1 MTTQDRITRVFQ
13 VLLLI
18 LVIAIICFLLFY
30 YIFPAIAAII
40 SKIVPVALPFA
51 LAALLA
57 ALIDPAVNFIQQRAR
72 LSRTVAVLAALL
84 FFLGLASVGLF
95 LLISN
100 LILELQG
107 LVTSLPA
114 QARNLGPL
122 LQSLVARVQAFYFS
136 GYLPPDVWNSVQN
149 LLNTGVATLRE
160 LLTAVMQWLI
170 AFLSSLP
177 EIFILVIITL
187 VATFFFSR
195 DKEVILATVRRFLP
209 RVWAERAERTVS
221 FLGKAI
227 IGVLRAETV
236 LISLQIIQ
244 TVIGLLILR
253 VDYALTL
260 AFLIGLADV
269 LPIVGPGT
277 IYIPW
282 AIWEFFQGR
291 YGMGIALVVLYS
303 FIILLRQLLQPKLV
317 AVNLGLHP
325 LTTLI
330 ALYAGLKLL
339 GIAGLIVGPLT
350 VAVGKGFMAARNT
363 DQ

>member
-1 MTTQDRITRVFQ
+1 MIPQDRFTRVFQ
-13 VLLLI
+13 VLLLV
-18 LVIAIICFLLFY
+18 LMVIIICFLLFY
-30 YIFPAIAAII
+30 YIFPAVAVII
-40 SKIVPVALPFA
+40 NKIVPVMLPFA

-57 ALIDPAVNFIQQRAR
+57 ALIDPVVNFLQERGR
-72 LSRTVAVLAALL
+72 LSRTVAVLAAILVVLGLTSIAL
-84 FFLGLASVGLF
+84 FF
-95 LLISN
+95 LISN
-100 LILELQG
+100 LILELEV
-107 LVTSLPA
+107 LVASLPA
-114 QARNLGPL
+114 QARALGPV
-122 LQSLVARVQAFYFS
+122 LQSLLARVQAFYFS
-136 GYLPPDVWNSVQN
+136 GNLPPDIWNSIQN
-149 LLNTGVATLRE
+149 LLNTGIASLRG
-160 LLTAVMQWLI
+160 LLTFIVQWLI

-177 EIFILVIITL
+177 ELFILVIITL

-195 DKEVILATVRRFLP
+195 DKEVILTTLRRSLP
-209 RVWAERAERTVS
+209 RIWAERVERTGA

-236 LISLQIIQ
+236 LISLQITQ
-244 TVIGLLILR
+244 TVIGLLILQ

-260 AFLIGLADV
+260 AFLIGLADI

-282 AIWEFFQGR
+282 VIWEFIRGR
-291 YGMGIALVVLYS
+291 YGLGIALLVLYS

-317 AVNLGLHP
+317 AINLGLHP

-350 VAVGKGFMAARNT
+350 VVVIKAFLAAGKR
-363 DQ
+363 

>member
-1 MTTQDRITRVFQ
+1 MITQDRFTRVFQ
-13 VLLLI
+13 VLLLV
-18 LVIAIICFLLFY
+18 LMVIIICFLLFY
-30 YIFPAIAAII
+30 YIFPAVAVII
-40 SKIVPVALPFA
+40 SKIVPVMIPFA

-57 ALIDPAVNFIQQRAR
+57 ALIDPVVNFLEERGR
-72 LSRTVAVLAALL
+72 VSRTVAVLSTLLVLLGLTSISL
-84 FFLGLASVGLF
+84 FF
-95 LLISN
+95 LISN
-100 LILELQG
+100 LILEVEG
-107 LVTSLPA
+107 LVASLPA
-114 QARNLGPL
+114 QARALGPV
-122 LQSLVARVQAFYFS
+122 LQSLLARAEAFYFS
-136 GYLPPDVWNSVQN
+136 GTLPPDIWNSVQN
-149 LLNTGVATLRE
+149 LLNTGIDSLRGI
-160 LLTAVMQWLI
+160 LTSIVQWLI

-177 EIFILVIITL
+177 ELFILVIITL

-195 DKEVILATVRRFLP
+195 DKEVILTTLRRFLP
-209 RVWAERAERTVS
+209 GIWAERVERTGT

-236 LISLQIIQ
+236 LISLQITQ
-244 TVIGLLILR
+244 TVIGLLILQ

-282 AIWEFFQGR
+282 AIWEFIRGR
-291 YGMGIALVVLYS
+291 YGLGIALLVLYS

-317 AVNLGLHP
+317 AINLGLHP

-339 GIAGLIVGPLT
+339 GIAGLIVGPLM
-350 VAVGKGFMAARNT
+350 VVVFKAFLAAGKR
-363 DQ
+363 